1 MLSRLALVV
10 ERCLQNQPV
19 RDRKGNPVVI
29 ETPQGQL
36 AAAYTFQPGT
46 AARALELLGK
56 HVGLFT
62 DRLEVSARSD
72 EPLLGMTEDEICE
85 LLSLRRAARARD
97 VTRRVEKS
105 GCLVATVR

>member
-1 MLSRLALVV
+1 VV
-10 ERCLQNQPV
+10 ERCLQHEPV

-36 AAAYTFQPGT
+36 AAAYTFQPGA

-62 DRLEVSARSD
+62 DRLEVTARKD
-72 EPLLGMTEDEICE
+72 EPLLDMTEDEIFE
-85 LLSLRRAARARD
+85 MLSLRRAARARD

-105 GCLVATVR
+105 GCSAAIAR

>member
-1 MLSRLALVV
+1 M
-10 ERCLQNQPV
+10 
-19 RDRKGNPVVI
+19 VI

-36 AAAYTFQPGT
+36 AAAYTFQPGA

-62 DRLEVSARSD
+62 DRLEVSARND
-72 EPLLGMTEDEICE
+72 DPLLDMTEDEIFE

-97 VTRRVEKS
+97 VTRRVDKS
-105 GCLVATVR
+105 GCSAAIAR